1 MRGGAGLVVRVRIE
15 RHHLLII
22 GCRRRGVHLCADSV
36 PANDRVA
43 TVDRMASWWDGFE
56 LWIAGLPFVPQVA
69 LVLLVM
75 VPVCR
80 GLAWLLDRGLAAVF
94 VLLRRDVSKVEE
106 P

>member
-1 MRGGAGLVVRVRIE
+1 MRGRAGLVVRVRIE

-22 GCRRRGVHLCADSV
+22 GRRRRGVHLCAGHG
-36 PANDRVA
+36 PANDGG